1 VLVGFKFF
9 LNNNN
14 NTPIDCVDTE
24 IQHVSL
30 VLTIEMTGNVLLHSL
45 FLPFPAMH
53 SHSFPFPFSS
63 LSLIFNPMIF
73 PFGYSHSRPIP
84 KTRTEQESVNASSR
98 RSSNRKTV
106 RQKTGHQSSKNNIHN
121 TLKIRQN
128 ISTDILQNVV
138 YIMVER
144 QNGKQILGNFFPH
157 WIRGHSHSHL
167 P

>member
-1 VLVGFKFF
+1 
-9 LNNNN
+9 
-14 NTPIDCVDTE
+14 
-24 IQHVSL
+24 
-30 VLTIEMTGNVLLHSL
+30 
-45 FLPFPAMH
+45 
-53 SHSFPFPFSS
+53 
-63 LSLIFNPMIF
+63 MIF

-144 QNGKQILGNFFPH
+144 LNGKEILGNFFLIGTGVTHIP
-157 WIRGHSHSHL
+157 IYLNCQL
-167 P
+167 PLLPIPIPELVSFPIPMVFP